1 MTEREKL
8 PNRRMRTPIQF
19 EHGGHRF
26 TGGAGHYPDGRVGE
40 VFLSGNKPN
49 SPRDIEVKDAAIA
62 ASLALQYGCPMAVL
76 RHAVLRDDEGKAA
89 GPLGQLLDRMD
100 GTAPRV
106 PSGFIVVN
114 TPIPETILT
123 RVRAWWYAKTVG
135 P

>member
-19 EHGGHRF
+19 EHGGHKF

-62 ASLALQYGCPMAVL
+62 ASLALQYGCPIEVM
-76 RHAVLRDDEGKAA
+76 RHALLRDDAGNAA
-89 GPLGQLLDRMD
+89 GTLGQLFDRF
-100 GTAPRV
+100 GNGAV
-106 PSGFIVVN
+106 PMGFIVVN
-114 TPIPETILT
+114 GPVTPRLMGRI
-123 RVRAWWYAKTVG
+123 RSWWRARSANA
-135 P
+135 